1 MDDPD
6 TVDLQPPQPKE
17 TIGEIRCP
25 ECNIT
30 TPGIVSMDVP
40 WYIYLVGILGL
51 LLIGKLF
58 IILIPFLVLT
68 MKNQIRRCPECHGI
82 LEAKNM
88 FSVESLDD
96 EVFTFKLSDM
106 IIILKKKYLYVFVVV
121 LFGVLCAMYYYSN
134 SAVDPR

>member
-1 MDDPD
+1 M
-6 TVDLQPPQPKE
+6 L
-17 TIGEIRCP
+17 
-25 ECNIT
+25 
-30 TPGIVSMDVP
+30 
-40 WYIYLVGILGL
+40 
-51 LLIGKLF
+51 
-58 IILIPFLVLT
+58 
-68 MKNQIRRCPECHGI
+68 

-134 SAVDPR
+134 SAVDPRLILRPSNYFFFIDKMRRKSFLAGRSFWKSVAAKIC